1 MYYVIHPR
9 SLRDLSD
16 CVVLSGPH
24 ISLVQAK
31 AGRAVSGDLV
41 IDKMGD
47 VVKNSFWLWGWE
59 KADSR
64 SYANQSLQ
72 T

>member
-9 SLRDLSD
+9 SLKDLSD

-31 AGRAVSGDLV
+31 EHRAVSGDLV
-41 IDKMGD
+41 INSVGD
-47 VVKNSFWLWGWE
+47 VVQNTFWLWNWE
-59 KADSR
+59 KDDPQ
-64 SYANQSLQ
+64 SYARRSLL